1 KKPQYIFSLQPEATT
16 SRESRK
22 DSLTLT
28 MHHLDFRPHTLHRT
42 LLMTLL
48 LGLTEQKTTDT
59 AKIIVASLLGP
70 KLLLVIVSV
79 MYRHKKQKA

>member
-1 KKPQYIFSLQPEATT
+1 MGQEKTADE
-16 SRESRK
+16 E
-22 DSLTLT
+22 
-28 MHHLDFRPHTLHRT
+28 LHVTFLMVSPVT
-42 LLMTLL
+42 LLS
-48 LGLTEQKTTDT
+48 EQKTTDT